1 MYKLYGAKYARS
13 LMCEMVMIDGEIPYE
28 LMEIDMLANEHRTLA
43 FLAVNP
49 AGQVPVLIT
58 PEGDTLVQT
67 AAINLYL
74 SDKHKLHD
82 YAPALDEAERGTFV
96 SGLFYLVGEL
106 EPIIKRFLYPHRYA
120 LQPEDSKAVY
130 AQALEAAQ
138 ERLVVMERRLAL
150 AGPFYLGDRF
160 SLVDLTMSYWAAD
173 LDRRGSLNGLPHVR
187 KTLELVWGRPKL
199 RPMFDKLRDWRNEYA
214 VAYAAGRGVT

>member
-28 LMEIDMLANEHRTLA
+28 LTEIDMLANELRTLA

-49 AGQVPVLIT
+49 AGQIPVLIT

-67 AAINLYL
+67 AAINLYV

-82 YAPALDEAERGTFV
+82 YAPALDEAERGIFV

-106 EPIIKRFLYPHRYA
+106 EPIVKRFLYPHRYA

-130 AQALEAAQ
+130 AQALEIQ
-138 ERLVVMERRLAL
+138 SRSMLADTRSLKGESSL
-150 AGPFYLGDRF
+150 AF
-160 SLVDLTMSYWAAD
+160 SSSRSKRSVGRKGALPSPK
-173 LDRRGSLNGLPHVR
+173 SLNPGLRRSV
-187 KTLELVWGRPKL
+187 
-199 RPMFDKLRDWRNEYA
+199 MCCS
-214 VAYAAGRGVT
+214 